1 MLEVENI
8 AVYYGSSY
16 VVRDVSLAARPG
28 EIVTLLGR
36 NGAGKTTTL
45 KAVMGIVRPRRG
57 RVILGG
63 TDITA
68 VPPYLRARRGI
79 GYVPQG
85 RLLFDTLTVE
95 QNLAAVSRDSRESRD
110 WVFEMFPL
118 LKERSR
124 QKAGTLS
131 GGEQQMLAIARALT
145 NHPQFL
151 LLDEPSTG
159 LMPSVLEPLKATLR
173 RLREEGIGIVLVEEK
188 VPLALELA
196 THGYI
201 VETGAIVHEGDAD
214 TLRDEELLVRHLG
227 VAKSG
232 DSRARGG
239 SSTAGGTER

>member
-16 VVRDVSLAARPG
+16 VVRGVSLAAGPG

-45 KAVMGIVRPRRG
+45 KAVMGMVRPRRG
-57 RVILGG
+57 RVLFGG
-63 TDITA
+63 TDVTGA
-68 VPPYLRARRGI
+68 PPHVRARRGM

-85 RLLFDTLTVE
+85 RLLFDSLTVE
-95 QNLAAVSRDSRESRD
+95 QNLAAVSRDGRGSTE

-131 GGEQQMLAIARALT
+131 GGEQQMLAIGRALT
-145 NHPQFL
+145 NRPQFL

-159 LMPSVLEPLKATLR
+159 LMPSVLEPLKATLQQ
-173 RLREEGIGIVLVEEK
+173 LREEGIGIVLVEEK
-188 VPLALELA
+188 VPFALELA
-196 THGYI
+196 TRGYI
-201 VETGAIVHEGDAD
+201 IETGAIVHEGDAAS
-214 TLRDEELLVRHLG
+214 LRDEELLVRHLG
-227 VAKSG
+227 VARYG
-232 DSRARGG
+232 GSRGPGG
-239 SSTAGGTER
+239 SSTAAGNER

>member
-1 MLEVENI
+1 MLEVENVD
-8 AVYYGSSY
+8 VYYGSSY
-16 VVRDVSLAARPG
+16 VVRGVSLAVNRG
-28 EIVTLLGR
+28 EIVALLGR

-57 RVILGG
+57 RVLLGG
-63 TDITA
+63 TDVTA
-68 VPPYLRARRGI
+68 APPYIRARRGM

-85 RLLFDTLTVE
+85 RLLFDSLSVE
-95 QNLAAVSRDSRESRD
+95 QNLVAVSREGRESRE

-118 LKERSR
+118 LKDRGR

-145 NHPQFL
+145 NRPQFL

-173 RLREEGIGIVLVEEK
+173 QLREGGIGIVLVEEK
-188 VPLALELA
+188 VPFALELA
-196 THGYI
+196 TRGY
-201 VETGAIVHEGDAD
+201 VLETGAIVHEGDAASF
-214 TLRDEELLVRHLG
+214 RDEELLVRHLG
-227 VAKSG
+227 VARSG

-239 SSTAGGTER
+239 SSTAARTER